1 MTEHKHDGSVVTL
14 IPARQGA
21 VALGVGSTDD
31 GHVHGVLTV
40 DTATLGRFQI
50 LLTAADVG
58 LLATVSKT
66 LLALTPEQAQRL
78 RDELRRANDEK
89 RENDE

>member
-1 MTEHKHDGSVVTL
+1 MTL

-21 VALGVGSTDD
+21 VALGVASTDD

-50 LLTAADVG
+50 LLTAADMGV
-58 LLATVSKT
+58 LATVSKT
-66 LLALTPEQAQRL
+66 LLALTPEQAQGL
-78 RDELRRANDEK
+78 RDELRRANDKKDDDNE
-89 RENDE
+89 